1 MVGATRSGFEGN
13 EGRRA
18 APSRRARWVRRVTIS
33 VVLLVLPFLTL
44 TGFSVLVYE
53 RHVRNPWLALLAGML
68 LTSILLAGYVAAAAH
83 RVTGHWRVP
92 TIARRA
98 VVGVVVAYTLYA
110 LLYLSAGNAK
120 GGAVRAE
127 YGSLHPLLRVAVS
140 TLILLDDEILITDMS
155 RRPADYPAMGLP
167 VARRSMHYAQ
177 ADGYAYAMDLR
188 TRGRAAW
195 KNGLMEG
202 YFRILGFHTLRHVGT
217 ADHLHVSLPE
227 PQPLARVD

>member
-1 MVGATRSGFEGN
+1 M
-13 EGRRA
+13 
-18 APSRRARWVRRVTIS
+18 
-33 VVLLVLPFLTL
+33 VLLVLPFLTF

-53 RHVRNPWLALLAGML
+53 RHIRNPWVALAAGML
-68 LTSILLAGYVAAAAH
+68 LTAVLLVAYVAAVAH

-92 TIARRA
+92 RLARRA
-98 VVGVVVAYTLYA
+98 VVGVVIAYTLYT

-127 YGSLHPLLRVAVS
+127 YRSLHPLLRVAVS

-167 VARRSMHYAQ
+167 VARRSLHYAQ

-195 KNGLMEG
+195 KNWLMER
-202 YFRILGFHTLRHVGT
+202 YFRALGFRTLRHVGT